1 MEDLS
6 LHVLDIMEN
15 SIRAGART
23 VSLRLSADEV
33 GDLLTLEVADDG
45 EGMAEEARRRA
56 LDPFFTTKER
66 KRFGLGLPLLAQ
78 AAEATGGGVTV
89 ESRPGQGT
97 RVRATFHP
105 GHVDMKPLGEVGKT
119 VALLQAAHP
128 EVRFSFSFEHEEQPP
143 A

>member
-6 LHVLDIMEN
+6 LHILDIMEN

-23 VSLRLSADEV
+23 VSLRLFEDEV

-45 EGMAEEARRRA
+45 KGMDEEALTRA

-97 RVRATFHP
+97 RIRATFHP
-105 GHVDMKPLGEVGKT
+105 GHVDMKPLGDVGKT
-119 VALLQAAHP
+119 LALLQAAHP
-128 EVRFSFSFEHEEQPP
+128 EVCFSFEQVEEPP

>member
-6 LHVLDIMEN
+6 LHILDIMEN

-23 VSLRLSADEV
+23 VSLRLSADEA
-33 GDLLTLEVADDG
+33 GDLLILEVADDG
-45 EGMAEEARRRA
+45 EGMTEEARRRA

-89 ESRPGQGT
+89 ESRPARGT

-105 GHVDMKPLGEVGKT
+105 DHVDMKPLGEVGKT
-119 VALLQAAHP
+119 VALAALRIAGTVG
-128 EVRFSFSFEHEEQPP
+128 ECCQ
-143 A
+143 